1 MTETVLLSSDILT
14 SEESAPIIKFVNS
27 LFYQAIKKKSSD
39 IHIEMHEF
47 KAEVRYRVDG
57 VLVKHI
63 ELDKNIMSLVI
74 SRIKV
79 ISNLDISE
87 KEFPKMVEHKSKL
100 QVRL

>member
-1 MTETVLLSSDILT
+1 
-14 SEESAPIIKFVNS
+14 
-27 LFYQAIKKKSSD
+27 
-39 IHIEMHEF
+39 MHEF

-79 ISNLDISE
+79 VSNLDISE
-87 KEFPKMVEHKSKL
+87 KEFLKMVEPK
-100 QVRL
+100 